1 MTTQVAVAGPDEQV
15 AGLVI
20 LTVYARA
27 DLAVCSRVLQ
37 TFTIRRFTVERI
49 VADLSRFDHRA
60 VKGLEDVDGPVMRV
74 ALVISL
80 QRDNDLERVGKLLNR
95 IIDVYKVEQTFR
107 V

>member
-1 MTTQVAVAGPDEQV
+1 MTTRVAVAGPDEQ
-15 AGLVI
+15 ASGLVV

-37 TFTIRRFTVERI
+37 AFTIRPFTVERV
-49 VADLSRFDHRA
+49 VADLSRFDHRE
-60 VKGLEDVDGPVMRV
+60 VRGLEDVDGPVMRI
-74 ALVISL
+74 ALVVSL

-95 IIDVYKVEQTFR
+95 VVDVYKVEQTFR